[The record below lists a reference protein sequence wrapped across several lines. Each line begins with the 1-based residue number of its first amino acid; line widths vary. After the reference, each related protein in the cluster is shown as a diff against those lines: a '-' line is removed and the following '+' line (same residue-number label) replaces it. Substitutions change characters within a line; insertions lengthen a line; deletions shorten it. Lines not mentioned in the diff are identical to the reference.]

1 MDRALASEASCWG
14 FKSLQARQLQE
25 YSGLEESSGYE
36 TATRRSSE

>member
-25 YSGLEESSGYE
+25 YSGLEAKKYE
-36 TATRRSSE
+36 HLN